1 MSQSKINMKKYVV
14 LGLIVFVAISL
25 AGFFV
30 LIAER
35 NWRPKV
41 FCVAFGKSIS
51 SLKHCVMNP
60 FRDKEPENI
69 AENILKELRNGKTT
83 SVTPYLFERNGDNNN
98 HILEKEKVFQAEGWR
113 IGERIDT
120 VNTSN
125 LMYWIAHKDYP
136 GEMEVHF
143 DFILDSNQWKLIQ
156 FGAVY

>member
-14 LGLIVFVAISL
+14 SGLIVLAGISL

-30 LIAER
+30 LIGER
-35 NWRPKV
+35 NSRPKV
-41 FCVAFGKSIS
+41 FCVAFGKTTR
-51 SLKHCVMNP
+51 SLKRCVMNP

-83 SVTPYLFERNGDNNN
+83 SITPYLFERNENNKN

-120 VNTSN
+120 ADTSN
-125 LMYWIAHKDYP
+125 LMYWIAHENYP
-136 GEMEVHF
+136 GEIEVHF